1 MTNLVL
7 GTVALALLLINAIVY
22 KVYAYAPK
30 LSFKNSKSVQNFMVR
45 HFAVLHLKNSDFAK
59 KFQNGVDYIKYF
71 STNPVAPLD
80 SDNPLTKTGEKL
92 DDAIVNKSLVF
103 FGEKEETH
111 EWPFRDMVGFFL
123 SNFNQITANYLMA
136 MHIAYLAYLF
146 LMVLLCGLAAI
157 AALFK
162 QTNSFIAWPYVLMII
177 DIVGISC
184 LIFSV
189 VFLCNNRHKL
199 QKHAQKTTALLLNNM
214 FALPEIKT
222 LLDSLNTADD
232 FKNSAI
238 KHDYEVKA
246 EFKQMIH
253 GLQTLLNHLIIVDNI
268 YLMNAKLHNL
278 TPAPTYDKF
287 KLALTKMDNR
297 RAFITL
303 SNELKDTDLL
313 NKLFVKSDDEA
324 NSLAPDDAGIIKQM
338 QKDCDAIKSIV
349 YEQLAFELNQADELK
364 REIVLNA
371 GKTAR
376 NDLLQYYRS
385 FAAAG
390 HYLVGEKATD

>member
-1 MTNLVL
+1 
-7 GTVALALLLINAIVY
+7 
-22 KVYAYAPK
+22 
-30 LSFKNSKSVQNFMVR
+30 
-45 HFAVLHLKNSDFAK
+45 
-59 KFQNGVDYIKYF
+59 
-71 STNPVAPLD
+71 
-80 SDNPLTKTGEKL
+80 
-92 DDAIVNKSLVF
+92 
-103 FGEKEETH
+103 
-111 EWPFRDMVGFFL
+111 
-123 SNFNQITANYLMA
+123 
-136 MHIAYLAYLF
+136 MH
-146 LMVLLCGLAAI
+146 
-157 AALFK
+157 K
-162 QTNSFIAWPYVLMII
+162 
-177 DIVGISC
+177 
-184 LIFSV
+184 
-189 VFLCNNRHKL
+189 
-199 QKHAQKTTALLLNNM
+199 KTTALLLNNM
-214 FALPEIKT
+214 FTLPEIKT

-232 FKNSAI
+232 FKSSAI

-253 GLQTLLNHLIIVDNI
+253 ELQTLLNHLIIVDNI